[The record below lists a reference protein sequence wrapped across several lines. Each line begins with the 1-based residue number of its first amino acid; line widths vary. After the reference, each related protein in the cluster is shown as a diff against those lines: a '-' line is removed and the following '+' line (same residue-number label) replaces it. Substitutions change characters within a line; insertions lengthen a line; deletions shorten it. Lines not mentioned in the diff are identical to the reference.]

1 MIGAILTGGYGRRM
15 QGISSNLPKNFL
27 PLRDDYLILDRQL
40 RDFRVAGIGKVYLL
54 TGFKGEIIEKRY
66 GKKWKDTEIEYLK
79 EEVPMGTLW
88 SLRNLFNHTQED
100 VVLRNGDTVC
110 DLDIRDLI
118 GFHKRKGKKATMLV
132 VKMISPYG
140 IVTMKGDSVTSFVEK
155 PILNH
160 YINAGLYY
168 LDRETNQYLSD
179 DFTGKDLETTVFR
192 RMAQEGEI
200 SALKYHGLWKSVDSL
215 KDYEEIRY
223 LYSRREDY
231 DFGFVEYDG
240 SRRIYTIL
248 KEKSVVFDG
257 RGTIELLRGSI
268 MVDGTLQKVGKEV
281 EVRGVVPIQSL
292 NESSIEV
299 SGEIGVKSA

>member
-15 QGISSNLPKNFL
+15 QGVSSNLPKNFL

-66 GKKWKDTEIEYLK
+66 GKKWKETEIEYLK
-79 EEVPMGTLW
+79 EDVPMGTLW
-88 SLRNLFNHTQED
+88 SLRNLFDHTQED
-100 VVLRNGDTVC
+100 VILRNGDTVC

-118 GFHKRKGKKATMLV
+118 EFHGRKGMKATMLV

-140 IVTMKGDSVTSFVEK
+140 IVTLKGDSVTSFVEK
-155 PILNH
+155 PILKH

-168 LDRETNQYLSD
+168 LSRETEQYLSD
-179 DFTGKDLETTVFR
+179 NFTGKDLETTVFS
-192 RMAQEGEI
+192 RMALEGEI
-200 SALKYHGLWKSVDSL
+200 AALKYDGFWKSVDSL
-215 KDYEEIRY
+215 KDYEEIKS

-231 DFGFVEYDG
+231 DFGFVEDEG
-240 SRRIYTIL
+240 AIKIYTIL
-248 KEKSVVFDG
+248 RGKSVVFDG
-257 RGTIELLRGSI
+257 RGKIELLRGNI

-281 EVRGVVPIQSL
+281 EVRGAVSIQSL

-299 SGEIGVKSA
+299 SGEIRVKSA